1 IAIFAS
7 FAHLKLSVLYTQKTG
22 SFRILFIKIGSAL
35 LTGGA
40 LPTLHPHAL
49 TPAPLLL
56 PPRRPPGPPP
66 IDAIELGIMIV
77 LVSLMLQCFLIF
89 GAFTDKRLLFHIEK
103 IKDNEERFQSL
114 INHNID
120 PIYVFSLE
128 GKMLSANSSGY
139 SLLEK

>member
-1 IAIFAS
+1 M
-7 FAHLKLSVLYTQKTG
+7 TDGRDTG
-22 SFRILFIKIGSAL
+22 REG
-35 LTGGA
+35 
-40 LPTLHPHAL
+40 
-49 TPAPLLL
+49 
-56 PPRRPPGPPP
+56 

-89 GAFTDKRLLFHIEK
+89 SAFTDKRLLFHIEK

-139 SLLEK
+139 SLLEKMGVEPERLSSFFDRRIMTDCSTGFFRSEMKNRPSTATRKSK